1 MIQHLAVRFSLTR
14 TRYRFKPSLD
24 DDMRS
29 AALIIS
35 HAGAGSI
42 LEGMRLRATMVVV
55 VNDALMHNHQ
65 QELAGELHERRH
77 LLSTVPSQL
86 AVTLRDLGQK
96 PPAFEPWPPADETAF
111 PRFLATELGL

>member
-1 MIQHLAVRFSLTR
+1 
-14 TRYRFKPSLD
+14 
-24 DDMRS
+24 MRN

-42 LEGMRLRATMVVV
+42 LEGMRLNAFMVVV

-77 LLSTVPSQL
+77 LLATVPSKL
-86 AVTLRDLGQK
+86 AATLRSIEEQ
-96 PPAFEPWPPADETAF
+96 PPALEPMLPADETAF
-111 PRFLATELGL
+111 PRFLANELGLGAA